1 MRAFV
6 HSIGSVSPPFVP
18 RLSAGLRAA
27 LLAEI
32 AQSGWTQAIGLLL
45 WANCRERS
53 LSHSSLTLR
62 YSLVGSSENVGP
74 WASSPGVGICFLIGH
89 APGNGRRKKQPKSAA
104 PSATTAGCFSAPPI
118 EVNWFDPLL
127 SKASLSSLLVSLKN
141 ASIMVPYGTQ
151 TNLDC
156 QLRSTQFQ
164 GFGLTSVLFPL
175 LPIQP

>member
-27 LLAEI
+27 LLSEI
-32 AQSGWTQAIGLLL
+32 AQSGWTQAIG
-45 WANCRERS
+45 ANCRERS

-74 WASSPGVGICFLIGH
+74 WASSPGVGICFLTGH

-127 SKASLSSLLVSLKN
+127 CKASLSSLLASVKN
-141 ASIMVPYGTQ
+141 ASIMAPDGTQ
-151 TNLDC
+151 TNLDR

-164 GFGLTSVLFPL
+164 GFGLTSELFPL